1 MVDGNCEMMEEIG
14 GYFELELC
22 RKEHYHKNA
31 ILLNSARSCFEYILL
46 ARGYKKVYMPYY
58 TCEVML
64 QPLLK
69 HRIAYEFY
77 SINESFELVKIVNL
91 LPGEAFLYTNY
102 FGLKQRYVEVLSTFY
117 GTQLIVDN
125 AQAFFAPRI
134 DSIDTFYSPRKFFG
148 VPDGG
153 YLYTDYILDSNIL
166 IDSSYER
173 MQHLILRIEKGAE
186 AGYAAFKKAD
196 CSLDNQ
202 PILKMSKLTEQLLQS
217 IDYEYVRNRRRANF
231 QLLHERLRQTNSL
244 SIFDLDSFSCPMV
257 YPYYTERI
265 SLRSRLIKEKIFVAT
280 YWPNV
285 LEWCKGGCQLERYFV
300 DHIVPLPIDQRY
312 INVDIEKIIN
322 LIE

>member
-1 MVDGNCEMMEEIG
+1 MEEIG

-22 RKEHYHKNA
+22 RKGHYHKNT

-69 HRIAYEFY
+69 YGIAYEFY
-77 SINESFELVKIVNL
+77 SINESLELDRKVNL
-91 LPGEAFLYTNY
+91 LPGEALLYTNY
-102 FGLKQRYVEVLSTFY
+102 FGLKQRYVESLSAIY
-117 GTQLIVDN
+117 GTRLIIDN

-134 DSIDTFYSPRKFFG
+134 DLIDTFYSPRKFFG

-153 YLYTDYILDSNIL
+153 YLYTDCTLDSDIP
-166 IDSSYER
+166 IDYSYER

-196 CSLDNQ
+196 SSLDNQ
-202 PILKMSKLTEQLLQS
+202 PILKMSKLTERLLQS

-231 QLLHERLRQTNSL
+231 KILQERFDDENCL
-244 SIFDLDSFSCPMV
+244 SFDLHIDEVPMV
-257 YPYYTERI
+257 YPYYAATIDLKR
-265 SLRSRLIKEKIFVAT
+265 SLIENKIFVAT
-280 YWPNV
+280 YWSNV
-285 LEWCKGGCQLERYFV
+285 LNWCKPTDIEYQLTDR
-300 DHIVPLPIDQRY
+300 IVAIPIDQRY
-312 INVDIEKIIN
+312 GENEMELISKKI
-322 LIE
+322 LS

>member
-1 MVDGNCEMMEEIG
+1 MEEIG

-22 RKEHYHKNA
+22 WKGHYHKNA

-46 ARGYKKVYMPYY
+46 ARGDKKVYMPYY

-69 HRIAYEFY
+69 YGIAYEFY
-77 SINESFELVKIVNL
+77 SINESLELDRKVNL
-91 LPGEAFLYTNY
+91 LPGEALLYTNY
-102 FGLKQRYVEVLSTFY
+102 FGLKQRYVESLSAIY
-117 GTQLIVDN
+117 GTRLIIDN

-134 DSIDTFYSPRKFFG
+134 DLIDTFYSPRKFFG

-153 YLYTDYILDSNIL
+153 YLYTDCILDLDIP
-166 IDSSYER
+166 IDNSYER

-202 PILKMSKLTEQLLQS
+202 PISKMSKLTERLLQN
-217 IDYEYVRNRRRANF
+217 IDYEYVRNRRKANF
-231 QLLHERLRQTNSL
+231 KILQERFDDENYL
-244 SIFDLDSFSCPMV
+244 SFDLHVDEVPMV
-257 YPYYTERI
+257 YPYYAATI
-265 SLRSRLIKEKIFVAT
+265 DLKKLLIKRKIFVAT

-285 LEWCKGGCQLERYFV
+285 SEWCPIDTWEYRLVEHF
-300 DHIVPLPIDQRY
+300 IAIPIDQRY
-312 INVDIEKIIN
+312 SEKEMKMIIERMRS
-322 LIE
+322 